1 MLSEEIIN
9 KIYNNACKNN
19 ETLIFAG
26 HGDGRDF
33 TTIAGEGTDVFI
45 KLDDIIDAL
54 AKSRHIEF
62 EEVIKDIV
70 EIHRL
75 KIEFDE
81 RKDDLVDF
89 GEDSKWHTGLNG

>member
-9 KIYNNACKNN
+9 KIYNNARKNN

-45 KLDDIIDAL
+45 KIDDIIDAL
-54 AKSRHIEF
+54 AKSQHIEF
-62 EEVIKDIV
+62 EEIIKDIV
-70 EIHRL
+70 EIHYL
-75 KIEFDE
+75 KIKFDKL
-81 RKDDLVDF
+81 KDDLADF
-89 GEDSKWHTGLNG
+89 GEE

>member
-9 KIYNNACKNN
+9 KIYNNARKNN

-33 TTIAGEGTDVFI
+33 TTIAGEGTEIFI
-45 KLDDIIDAL
+45 KLDDIIDAI

-62 EEVIKDIV
+62 EEVMKEIV
-70 EIHRL
+70 TIHYL
-75 KIEFDE
+75 KIKVKFDE
-81 RKDDLVDF
+81 TFDEGGFVDF
-89 GEDSKWHTGLNG
+89 GEE